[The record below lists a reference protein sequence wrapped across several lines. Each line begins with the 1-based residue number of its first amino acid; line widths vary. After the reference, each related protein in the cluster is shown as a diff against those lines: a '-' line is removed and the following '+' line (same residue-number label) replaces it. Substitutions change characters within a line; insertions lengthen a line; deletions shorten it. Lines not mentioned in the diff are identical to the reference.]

1 MAPRKPKADDDA
13 ASTTST
19 DLPSILKPKTEKAKV
34 EKAPKADKPKVSKPK
49 AVKKEKEKVDS
60 EGVGVGVA
68 AAAAA
73 GGGGGV
79 KEKSKAAKKDKEKDG
94 AAGKGV
100 GEDGEGKV
108 GGKMG
113 KSDGK
118 GEGKDG
124 KEKVKPVTGEEGM
137 ELIAAYLK
145 MQNRPYSATEVSL
158 NLHGKVTKTVADKLL
173 KEMEQSGQIKGK
185 ASKSGTGGQ
194 WVFWSIQDPADSAS
208 PEELAAMD
216 TSITTLRDT
225 IPSLKATL
233 KTHTTKLTA
242 LCSAPTTFELA
253 SDVERI
259 RSENQTKSEKLRGLK
274 EGIVKTVT
282 TEEVEKVEKDLKY
295 WGGKRLVRKRAFEN
309 LEGVLRDGMTKED
322 IWEKAGIEG
331 DVY

>member
-19 DLPSILKPKTEKAKV
+19 DLPSVLKPKTEKAKV
-34 EKAPKADKPKVSKPK
+34 EKAPKSDKPKVAKPK
-49 AVKKEKEKVDS
+49 AVKKEKEKFDS
-60 EGVGVGVA
+60 EGG
-68 AAAAA
+68 
-73 GGGGGV
+73 
-79 KEKSKAAKKDKEKDG
+79 
-94 AAGKGV
+94 

-108 GGKMG
+108 GGKIGRSEGTKGEGGG
-113 KSDGK
+113 KT
-118 GEGKDG
+118 EGKDG
-124 KEKVKPVTGEEGM
+124 KEKVKPVTGEEAM

-173 KEMEQSGQIKGK
+173 KEMEQNGQIKGK

-216 TSITTLRDT
+216 ISITTLRDT
-225 IPSLKATL
+225 IPSLKSTL
-233 KTHTTKLTA
+233 KTHTIKLST
-242 LCSAPTTFELA
+242 LRSAPTTFELA

-259 RSENQTKSEKLRGLK
+259 RSENQAKSEKLRGLK

-282 TEEVEKVEKDLKY
+282 TEEVEKVEKDLMY
-295 WGGKRLVRKRAFEN
+295 WGNKRLIRRRAFEN
-309 LEGVLRDGMTKED
+309 LEGVLRDGMSKED

>member
-19 DLPSILKPKTEKAKV
+19 DVPSVLKPKTEKAKV
-34 EKAPKADKPKVSKPK
+34 EKPPKSEKPKVAKPK
-49 AVKKEKEKVDS
+49 AGKKEKEKVDV
-60 EGVGVGVA
+60 EGA
-68 AAAAA
+68 S
-73 GGGGGV
+73 GV
-79 KEKSKAAKKDKEKDG
+79 KEKSKGGKKEKDTL
-94 AAGKGV
+94 ASVGKGV
-100 GEDGEGKV
+100 GEDGEGK
-108 GGKMG
+108 MG
-113 KSDGK
+113 
-118 GEGKDG
+118 GKDG
-124 KEKVKPVTGEEGM
+124 KEKVKPVTGEEAM

-173 KEMEQSGQIKGK
+173 KEMEQNGQIKGK

-216 TSITTLRDT
+216 ISITTLRDCLPT
-225 IPSLKATL
+225 LKANL
-233 KTHTTKLTA
+233 KTHTTKLNTLRSALTA
-242 LCSAPTTFELA
+242 FELA
-253 SDVERI
+253 SAVEQI
-259 RSENQTKSEKLRGLK
+259 RAENQAKREKLRGLK
-274 EGIVKTVT
+274 EGVMKTVT

-295 WGGKRLVRKRAFEN
+295 WAAKRFARKKAFEN

-322 IWEKAGIEG
+322 IWEKAGIEE